1 MDPTPISFKAISDIT
16 ICKLPIPS
24 STWHFGLFCLMSIF
38 FGFVSVSCQKGNNE
52 QETYTMN
59 YLVDTVLIDSKER
72 ILYISGYMKGSS
84 LDDDEG
90 SFFLYNHHD
99 LSIDEINLDRK
110 EFVETYPLDAEGPN
124 GVGNFILDLQVL
136 DDNLF
141 FGKSVPFSTVFD
153 KSGRVIQKINWLTA
167 KDSVG
172 DPFGEG
178 PPNSEVVVDTKNWR
192 VMGTNLDFLKT
203 TAFLG
208 VLSVE
213 DRLVKN
219 INIDPENSFSNY
231 FLKADNYYQNPW
243 VFLGSIENYI
253 YVSHEYSNEIIHF
266 NPEGELVKVVNY
278 EPKLTPRRAN
288 LPETLTGT
296 REQIRRESRK
306 LMEQVRFEAPVWD
319 KVNRRY
325 FRLSAKRIFEEGAE
339 DEFLPL
345 KKTHVFLTVF
355 DAGFNL
361 VSEIELKELFD
372 ENYKYFA
379 KDGKLWICQN
389 FSDELGF
396 LVFDL
401 KIN

>member
-1 MDPTPISFKAISDIT
+1 MDPTPISGKAVSDKT
-16 ICKLPIPS
+16 ICNLPIPS
-24 STWHFGLFCLMSIF
+24 STWHLGWFYLLFILFGLS
-38 FGFVSVSCQKGNNE
+38 SVSCHKENNK
-52 QETYTMN
+52 QETHTMN

-72 ILYISGYMKGSS
+72 ILYISGYMKGSG
-84 LDDDEG
+84 LDDEES

-99 LSIDEINLDRK
+99 LSIDEIDLDRK
-110 EFVETYPLDAEGPN
+110 EFVKTYPLDAEGPN
-124 GVGNFILDLQVL
+124 GVGNFILELQVL

-172 DPFGEG
+172 DPFGGG

-192 VMGTNLDFLKT
+192 VMGINLDFLKT

-213 DRLVKN
+213 ENLVKN

-231 FLKADNYYQNPW
+231 FLKPGNNFINPW
-243 VFLGSIENYI
+243 VFLGVVENYI
-253 YVSHEYSNEIIHF
+253 YVSHEYSNEIILL
-266 NPEGELVKVVNY
+266 NPDDELVKVVNY

-325 FRLSAKRIFEEGAE
+325 FRLSAKRIFEEGPE
-339 DEFLPL
+339 DEILPV
-345 KKTHVFLTVF
+345 KRTHVFLSVF

-372 ENYKYFA
+372 EYYKYFA
-379 KDGKLWICQN
+379 KDGKLWVCQN

-401 KIN
+401 EIN